1 MNKEVLTT
9 RNDFYKLIDEMN
21 LLNCAEIGVQ
31 SGNFSSTLLN
41 STKLKKLHLIDC
53 WQYQLIYQD
62 SANVD
67 QKKQDELY
75 ELVKS
80 KFKNDLRVNIIKKF
94 SKDALQIFQ
103 RNSLD
108 FIYIDADHKYEEVK
122 KDIQMW
128 YTRLKKGGILA
139 GHDYFNGISLDY
151 SIFGVKRAVDEFVNL
166 NNFKLNVTTNDGSF
180 NSWYFIKT
188 KLD

>member
-21 LLNCAEIGVQ
+21 LLNCAEICVQ
-31 SGNFSSTLLN
+31 SGNYSSTLLN
-41 STKLKKLHLIDC
+41 STKLTKLHLIDC